1 MPIITLPGGE
11 LRDEIRQP
19 AYDTITLAAGDTLA
33 GIRRFF
39 QSNVNANGQPKSLA
53 QTNMENQGSFPTA
66 TSYLL
71 QGLCVDAD
79 NQSLTAATAT
89 NQNILPVLL
98 RKSSVS
104 LQIGV
109 KNYWQ
114 SPLRFACGRMQSDF
128 ATAVGAVPLAMV
140 YQQYGWAAIQPI
152 VFQGRHVVEINPLQ
166 NFVLT
171 WQTLTADLTS
181 AEAALTVATGTD
193 LVFVAS
199 FKGLLRRPVQ

>member
-19 AYDTITLAAGDTLA
+19 LYDTVTLEAGAALA

-39 QSNVNANGQPKSLA
+39 QSNVDAGGAPKSLA
-53 QTNMENQGSFPTA
+53 QTNMEQPGSLPTA

-79 NQSLTAATAT
+79 NSSLTAATAT
-89 NQNILPVLL
+89 NLNILPVFL

-114 SPLRFACGRMQSDF
+114 SPLRFACGRMQSEF
-128 ATAVGAVPLAMV
+128 ATAVGAVPLFAG
-140 YQQYGWAAIQPI
+140 YQQYGWSAIQPI

-166 NFVLT
+166 NFQIAWTTLSDD
-171 WQTLTADLTS
+171 LTA
-181 AEAALTVATGTD
+181 AEDALTVAAATD